1 MALTLSSSVV
11 LFLCILAVRSD
22 LDDIVLE
29 QQSSES
35 QSTDCG
41 CQGLKRDVTV
51 DVRDE
56 NKLEHHDD
64 ANIYSK
70 TANEGPHETE
80 RDIRSKVGLFSLSL
94 MFAVIMLLTSKVL
107 FHTGFVNY
115 KGEYKIYYIKNRWL
129 SS

>member
-1 MALTLSSSVV
+1 MASTLSSSVV

-22 LDDIVLE
+22 LDDIELE
-29 QQSSES
+29 PQSSES

-80 RDIRSKVGLFSLSL
+80 HDIRSKVGLFSLSL

-107 FHTGFVNY
+107 FHTGFVKY
-115 KGEYKIYYIKNRWL
+115 KRRI
-129 SS
+129 